1 MLNSSN
7 IFRHELIGLYV
18 KVIES
23 SNKSL
28 IGIKGKV
35 IDETKKTIKIVVMG
49 NSKEY
54 LLGTNIENNISSDK
68 SSNEKIVPKDVS
80 TFLFQLKDGSLIE
93 IRGKILLSR
102 NEDRIKKKFK
112 KF

>member
-28 IGIKGKV
+28 IGVNGKV
-35 IDETKKTIKIVVMG
+35 INETKKTIKIFNG
-49 NSKEY
+49 NK
-54 LLGTNIENNISSDK
+54 
-68 SSNEKIVPKDVS
+68 EKIIPKDVS
-80 TFLFQLKDGSLIE
+80 TFLFQLNDGSLIE

>member
-28 IGIKGKV
+28 IGVKGKV
-35 IDETKKTIKIVVMG
+35 IDETKKTIKIVNG
-49 NSKEY
+49 NK
-54 LLGTNIENNISSDK
+54 
-68 SSNEKIVPKDVS
+68 EKIIPKDVS
-80 TFLFQLKDGSLIE
+80 TFLFQLNDGSLIE